1 MRLMITTPTAIVTD
15 LDNVASVVAEDDS
28 GSFGILDGHAD
39 FLTVLSPS
47 VVSWRRR
54 DGRQG
59 HCAVRR
65 GVFAVQGGK
74 LVSLA
79 TREAVVSDDLEKLEN
94 EVIARFQER
103 AEEERSARLEAARLR
118 MKAIRR
124 IIQYLRGSG
133 SPRIGGLS

>member
-15 LDNVASVVAEDDS
+15 LDNVTSVVAEDDS

-47 VVSWRRR
+47 VVSWRRQ
-54 DGRQG
+54 DGGQG
-59 HCAVRR
+59 HCAVRQ
-65 GVFAVQGGK
+65 GVFSMQGGA

-79 TREAVVSDDLEKLEN
+79 TREAVVSEDLERLEN
-94 EVIARFQER
+94 EVIARFEER
-103 AEEERSARLEAARLR
+103 VEEERSARLEAARLR

-124 IIQYLRGSG
+124 IIHYLRGTG
-133 SPRIGGLS
+133 SQRIGGLP

>member
-15 LDNVASVVAEDDS
+15 LDNVSSVAAEDAS

-39 FLTVLSPS
+39 FLSVLSPS
-47 VVSWRRR
+47 VVSWRRQ
-54 DGRQG
+54 DGGEG

-65 GVFAVQGGK
+65 GVFTVQGGD

-79 TREAVVSDDLEKLEN
+79 TREAVISDDLEKLEN

-103 AEEERSARLEAARLR
+103 AEEERTARLEAARLR

-124 IIQYLRGSG
+124 IILYLRGSG
-133 SPRIGGLS
+133 SQRIGGLS